1 MQLGKAMFASST
13 VYHEIENEAV
23 DNDVLV
29 HTYPPRK
36 PATIKREM
44 ALDGCA
50 IKCLLFAFN
59 DK

>member
-1 MQLGKAMFASST
+1 MFARSLNHST
-13 VYHEIENEAV
+13 IYHEIENEV
-23 DNDVLV
+23 IDNNIIDI
-29 HTYPPRK
+29 HTNTK
-36 PATIKREM
+36 KAATIKREM